1 LAGEHVTVSR
11 QAEDLPNNVNAAG
24 QGDILVSLARD
35 ENNPKGVWL
44 WVAADNLRVAA
55 VTAVECAETMTP
67 TRPRGKIQ

>member
-1 LAGEHVTVSR
+1 LT
-11 QAEDLPNNVNAAG
+11 
-24 QGDILVSLARD
+24 RD
-35 ENNPKGVWL
+35 ESNPKGVWL